1 MHSYIQTILQK
12 QDTTLNKKR
21 SHLTR
26 NYSLKCHILL
36 LKSLMADVNGRIFQP
51 IFPCVDAGQLVLVA
65 EDSASTL
72 PFSVLGDPVDG
83 GQVGAC
89 Q

>member
-1 MHSYIQTILQK
+1 MHSYIQTILQ
-12 QDTTLNKKR
+12 NMIFKKNP
-21 SHLTR
+21 LTR
-26 NYSLKCHILL
+26 NYSLKCHILS
-36 LKSLMADVNGRIFQP
+36 LKSLMADVNGRIFLP
-51 IFPCVDAGQLVLVA
+51 IFPCVDAGQFVLVA

-72 PFSVLGDPVDG
+72 PFSVVGDPVDA

>member
-1 MHSYIQTILQK
+1 
-12 QDTTLNKKR
+12 
-21 SHLTR
+21 
-26 NYSLKCHILL
+26 
-36 LKSLMADVNGRIFQP
+36 MADVNGRIFLP

-72 PFSVLGDPVDG
+72 PFSVVGDPVDA